1 MKETTFESGTKP
13 KFLLRDVVLL
23 KGSQPRFPPMEF
35 ATHADISW
43 DVIEA
48 SVSITLP
55 DGTTREV
62 GNKKALIR
70 DDDFTQL
77 GFVSKNYEVVQNTVL
92 KGLINPLVS
101 EGLLEIKNTG
111 WIKGGRLVFVQAQM
125 SEEFSI
131 AGESHQGMLTLLNS
145 HDGSTQLSAGVTDV
159 RVICQNTF
167 AMAYSEM
174 STRLQH
180 KLGVNERALGITET
194 LEYVNTQMKMFQD
207 AAETLSSTKATTAQ
221 VERVFRAAYGKKQDE
236 TVRNW
241 DELWALYR
249 NGRGNE
255 GTTLWDAFN
264 AVTEFS
270 SHKSRK
276 EEGSRFAYSN
286 FGSGATIARRAID
299 AALELAAV

>member
-1 MKETTFESGTKP
+1 
-13 KFLLRDVVLL
+13 
-23 KGSQPRFPPMEF
+23 MEF
-35 ATHADISW
+35 ATNAPIDW
-43 DVIEA
+43 NVIEA
-48 SVSITLP
+48 PVSVTLP
-55 DGTTREV
+55 DGTSREI
-62 GNKKALIR
+62 GNKKALLR

-77 GFVSKNYEVVQNTVL
+77 GFVSKSYEVVQNSVL

-111 WIKGGRLVFVQAQM
+111 WIKGGRLVFIQAQM
-125 SEEFSI
+125 AQEFEV
-131 AGESHQGMLTLLNS
+131 AGETHQVMLTLLNS

-194 LEYVNTQMKMFQD
+194 LDYVNTRMKMFQA
-207 AAETLSSTKATTAQ
+207 AAECLSLANATMAQ

-236 TVRNW
+236 KVRNW

-255 GTTLWDAFN
+255 GATLWDAFN
-264 AVTEFS
+264 AVTEFT
-270 SHKSRK
+270 SHQSRK
-276 EEGSRFAYSN
+276 AADSRFAYAN
-286 FGSGATIARRAID
+286 FGSGAAISRRAID

>member
-1 MKETTFESGTKP
+1 
-13 KFLLRDVVLL
+13 
-23 KGSQPRFPPMEF
+23 MEF
-35 ATHADISW
+35 ATHAPIDW
-43 DVIEA
+43 NVLEA
-48 SVSITLP
+48 PVSVTLP
-55 DGTTREV
+55 DGTSREI
-62 GNKKALIR
+62 GNKKALLR
-70 DDDFTQL
+70 DDTLAQL
-77 GFVSKNYEVVQNTVL
+77 GFVSKSYEVVQNSVL
-92 KGLINPLVS
+92 TGLVRPLVE
-101 EGLLEIKNTG
+101 EGLLEVKNTG

-125 SEEFSI
+125 AEEFTV

-145 HDGSTQLSAGVTDV
+145 HDGSTQLSAGVTDI

-194 LEYVNTQMKMFQD
+194 LEYVNTRMKMFQD
-207 AAETLSSTKATTAQ
+207 AAETLSRAKATTAQ
-221 VERVFRAAYGKKQDE
+221 VEQVFRSAYGKKQDE

-255 GTTLWDAFN
+255 GSTLWDAFN

-270 SHKSRK
+270 THKSRK
-276 EEGSRFAYSN
+276 EAGSRFAYSN

>member
-1 MKETTFESGTKP
+1 
-13 KFLLRDVVLL
+13 
-23 KGSQPRFPPMEF
+23 MEF
-35 ATHADISW
+35 ATHAPIDW
-43 DVIEA
+43 NVLEA
-48 SVSITLP
+48 PVSVTLP
-55 DGTTREV
+55 DGTSREI
-62 GNKKALIR
+62 GNKKALLR
-70 DDDFTQL
+70 DDTLAQL
-77 GFVSKNYEVVQNTVL
+77 GFVSKSYEVVQNSVL
-92 KGLINPLVS
+92 TGLVRPLVE
-101 EGLLEIKNTG
+101 EGLLEVKNTG

-125 SEEFSI
+125 AEEFTV

-145 HDGSTQLSAGVTDV
+145 HDGSTQLSAGVTDI

-194 LEYVNTQMKMFQD
+194 LEYVNTRMKMFQE
-207 AAETLSSTKATTAQ
+207 AAETLSRAKATTAQ
-221 VERVFRAAYGKKQDE
+221 VEQVFRSAYGKKQDE

-255 GTTLWDAFN
+255 GSTLWDAFN

-270 SHKSRK
+270 THKSRK
-276 EEGSRFAYSN
+276 EADSRFAYSN

>member
-1 MKETTFESGTKP
+1 
-13 KFLLRDVVLL
+13 
-23 KGSQPRFPPMEF
+23 MEF
-35 ATHADISW
+35 ATHAPIDW
-43 DVIEA
+43 QVLEVPV
-48 SVSITLP
+48 SVTLP
-55 DGTTREV
+55 DGTSREI
-62 GNKKALIR
+62 GNKKALLR
-70 DDDFTQL
+70 DDTFAQL
-77 GFVSKNYEVVQNTVL
+77 GFVSKSYEVVQNSVL
-92 KGLINPLVS
+92 TGLVRPLVE
-101 EGLLEIKNTG
+101 EGLLEVKNTG

-125 SEEFSI
+125 AEEFTV

-145 HDGSTQLSAGVTDV
+145 HDGSTQLSAGVTDI

-194 LEYVNTQMKMFQD
+194 LEYVNTRMKMFQD
-207 AAETLSSTKATTAQ
+207 AAETLSRAKATTAQ
-221 VERVFRAAYGKKQDE
+221 VEQVFRSAYGKKQDE

-255 GTTLWDAFN
+255 GSTLWDAFN

-270 SHKSRK
+270 THKSRK
-276 EEGSRFAYSN
+276 EADSRFAYSN

>member
-1 MKETTFESGTKP
+1 
-13 KFLLRDVVLL
+13 
-23 KGSQPRFPPMEF
+23 MEF
-35 ATHADISW
+35 ATHASIDW
-43 DVIEA
+43 NVLEA
-48 SVSITLP
+48 PVSVTLP
-55 DGTTREV
+55 DGTSREI
-62 GNKKALIR
+62 GNKKALLR
-70 DDDFTQL
+70 DDTLAQL
-77 GFVSKNYEVVQNTVL
+77 GFVSKSYEVVQNSVL
-92 KGLINPLVS
+92 TGLVRPLVE
-101 EGLLEIKNTG
+101 EGLLEVKNTG

-125 SEEFSI
+125 AEEFTV

-145 HDGSTQLSAGVTDV
+145 HDGSTQLSAGVTDI

-194 LEYVNTQMKMFQD
+194 LEYVNTRMKMFQD
-207 AAETLSSTKATTAQ
+207 AAETLSRAKATTAQ
-221 VERVFRAAYGKKQDE
+221 VEQVFRSAYGKKQDE

-270 SHKSRK
+270 THKSRK
-276 EEGSRFAYSN
+276 EADSRFAYSN

>member
-1 MKETTFESGTKP
+1 
-13 KFLLRDVVLL
+13 
-23 KGSQPRFPPMEF
+23 MEF
-35 ATHADISW
+35 ATHAPIDW
-43 DVIEA
+43 QVLEVPV
-48 SVSITLP
+48 SVTLP
-55 DGTTREV
+55 DGTSREID
-62 GNKKALIR
+62 NKKALLR
-70 DDDFTQL
+70 DDTFAQL
-77 GFVSKNYEVVQNTVL
+77 GFVSKSYEVVQNSVL
-92 KGLINPLVS
+92 TGLVRPLVE
-101 EGLLEIKNTG
+101 EGLLEVKNTG

-125 SEEFSI
+125 AEEFTV

-145 HDGSTQLSAGVTDV
+145 HDGSTQLSAGVTDI

-194 LEYVNTQMKMFQD
+194 LEYVNTRMKMFQD
-207 AAETLSSTKATTAQ
+207 AAETLSRAKATTAQ
-221 VERVFRAAYGKKQDE
+221 VEQVFRSAYGKKQDE

-255 GTTLWDAFN
+255 GSTLWDAFN

-270 SHKSRK
+270 THKSRK
-276 EEGSRFAYSN
+276 EADSRFAYSN

>member
-1 MKETTFESGTKP
+1 
-13 KFLLRDVVLL
+13 
-23 KGSQPRFPPMEF
+23 MEF
-35 ATHADISW
+35 ATNAPIDW
-43 DVIEA
+43 NVIEA
-48 SVSITLP
+48 PVSVTLP
-55 DGTTREV
+55 DGTSREI
-62 GNKKALIR
+62 GNKKALLR

-77 GFVSKNYEVVQNTVL
+77 GFVSKSYEVVQNSVL

-111 WIKGGRLVFVQAQM
+111 WIKGGRLVFIQAQM
-125 SEEFSI
+125 AQEFEV
-131 AGESHQGMLTLLNS
+131 AGETHQGMLTLLNS

-194 LEYVNTQMKMFQD
+194 LDYVNTRMKMFQD
-207 AAETLSSTKATTAQ
+207 AAETLSFAKATTAQ

-236 TVRNW
+236 KVRNW

-249 NGRGNE
+249 NGRCNE
-255 GTTLWDAFN
+255 GATLWDAFN
-264 AVTEFS
+264 AVTEFT
-270 SHKSRK
+270 SHQSRK
-276 EEGSRFAYSN
+276 AADSRFAYAN
-286 FGSGATIARRAID
+286 FGSGAAISRRAID

>member
-1 MKETTFESGTKP
+1 
-13 KFLLRDVVLL
+13 
-23 KGSQPRFPPMEF
+23 MEF
-35 ATHADISW
+35 ATHAPIDW
-43 DVIEA
+43 NVLEA
-48 SVSITLP
+48 PVSVTLP
-55 DGTTREV
+55 DGTSREI
-62 GNKKALIR
+62 GNKKALLR
-70 DDDFTQL
+70 DDTLAQL
-77 GFVSKNYEVVQNTVL
+77 GFVSKSYEVVQNSVL
-92 KGLINPLVS
+92 TGLVRPLVE
-101 EGLLEIKNTG
+101 EGLLEVKNTG

-125 SEEFSI
+125 AEEFTV

-194 LEYVNTQMKMFQD
+194 LEYVNTRMKMFQD
-207 AAETLSSTKATTAQ
+207 AAETLSRAKATTAQ
-221 VERVFRAAYGKKQDE
+221 VEQVFRSAYGKKQDE

-270 SHKSRK
+270 THKSRK
-276 EEGSRFAYSN
+276 EADSRFAYSN

>member
-1 MKETTFESGTKP
+1 
-13 KFLLRDVVLL
+13 
-23 KGSQPRFPPMEF
+23 MEF
-35 ATHADISW
+35 ATHAPIDW
-43 DVIEA
+43 NVLEA
-48 SVSITLP
+48 PVSVTLP
-55 DGTTREV
+55 DGTSREID
-62 GNKKALIR
+62 NKKALLR
-70 DDDFTQL
+70 DDTLAQL
-77 GFVSKNYEVVQNTVL
+77 GFVSKSYEVVQNSVL
-92 KGLINPLVS
+92 TGLVRPLVE
-101 EGLLEIKNTG
+101 EGLLEVKNTG

-125 SEEFSI
+125 AEEFTV

-145 HDGSTQLSAGVTDV
+145 HDGSTQLSAGVTDI

-194 LEYVNTQMKMFQD
+194 LEYVNTRMKMFQD
-207 AAETLSSTKATTAQ
+207 AAETLSRAKATTAQ
-221 VERVFRAAYGKKQDE
+221 VEQVFRSAYGKKQDE

-255 GTTLWDAFN
+255 GSTLWDAFN

-270 SHKSRK
+270 THKSRK
-276 EEGSRFAYSN
+276 EAGSRFAYSN

>member
-1 MKETTFESGTKP
+1 
-13 KFLLRDVVLL
+13 
-23 KGSQPRFPPMEF
+23 MEF
-35 ATHADISW
+35 ATHAPIDW
-43 DVIEA
+43 NVLEA
-48 SVSITLP
+48 PVSVTLP
-55 DGTTREV
+55 DGTSREI
-62 GNKKALIR
+62 GNKKALLR
-70 DDDFTQL
+70 DDTFAQL
-77 GFVSKNYEVVQNTVL
+77 GFVSKSYEVVQNSVL
-92 KGLINPLVS
+92 TGLVRPLVE
-101 EGLLEIKNTG
+101 EGLLEVKNTG

-125 SEEFSI
+125 AEEFTV

-145 HDGSTQLSAGVTDV
+145 HDGSTQLSAGVTDI

-194 LEYVNTQMKMFQD
+194 LEYVNTRMKMFQD
-207 AAETLSSTKATTAQ
+207 AAETLSRAKATTAQ
-221 VERVFRAAYGKKQDE
+221 VEQVFRSAYGKKQDE

-255 GTTLWDAFN
+255 GSTLWDAFN

-270 SHKSRK
+270 THKSRK
-276 EEGSRFAYSN
+276 EAGSRFAYSN

>member
-1 MKETTFESGTKP
+1 
-13 KFLLRDVVLL
+13 
-23 KGSQPRFPPMEF
+23 MEF
-35 ATHADISW
+35 ATHAPINW
-43 DVIEA
+43 NVLEA
-48 SVSITLP
+48 PVSVTLP
-55 DGTTREV
+55 DGTSREI
-62 GNKKALIR
+62 GNKKALLR
-70 DDDFTQL
+70 DDTLAQL
-77 GFVSKNYEVVQNTVL
+77 GFVSKSYEVVQNSVL
-92 KGLINPLVS
+92 TGLVRPLVE
-101 EGLLEIKNTG
+101 EGLLEVKNTG

-125 SEEFSI
+125 AEEFTV

-194 LEYVNTQMKMFQD
+194 LEYVNTRMKMFQD
-207 AAETLSSTKATTAQ
+207 AAETLSRAKATTAQ
-221 VERVFRAAYGKKQDE
+221 VEQVFRSAYGKKQDE

-255 GTTLWDAFN
+255 GSTLWDAFN

-270 SHKSRK
+270 THKSRK
-276 EEGSRFAYSN
+276 EADSRFAYSN

>member
-1 MKETTFESGTKP
+1 MQNS
-13 KFLLRDVVLL
+13 VL
-23 KGSQPRFPPMEF
+23 
-35 ATHADISW
+35 T
-43 DVIEA
+43 
-48 SVSITLP
+48 
-55 DGTTREV
+55 
-62 GNKKALIR
+62 
-70 DDDFTQL
+70 
-77 GFVSKNYEVVQNTVL
+77 
-92 KGLINPLVS
+92 GLVRPLVE
-101 EGLLEIKNTG
+101 EGLLEVKNTG

-125 SEEFSI
+125 AEEFTV

-145 HDGSTQLSAGVTDV
+145 HDGSTQLSAGVTDI

-194 LEYVNTQMKMFQD
+194 LEYVNTRMKMFQD
-207 AAETLSSTKATTAQ
+207 AAETLSRAKATTAQ
-221 VERVFRAAYGKKQDE
+221 VEQVFRSAYGKKQDE

-255 GTTLWDAFN
+255 GSTLWDAFN

-270 SHKSRK
+270 THKSRK
-276 EEGSRFAYSN
+276 EADSRFAYSN

>member
-1 MKETTFESGTKP
+1 
-13 KFLLRDVVLL
+13 
-23 KGSQPRFPPMEF
+23 MEF

-48 SVSITLP
+48 PVSITLP

-92 KGLINPLVS
+92 KGLINPLIS

-125 SEEFSI
+125 AEEFNI
-131 AGESHQGMLTLLNS
+131 AGETHQGMLTLLNS
-145 HDGSTQLSAGVTDV
+145 HDGTTQLSAGVTDV
-159 RVICQNTF
+159 RVICANTF

-180 KLGVNERALGITET
+180 KLGVNERALGIAET
-194 LEYVNTQMKMFQD
+194 VNYVNERMKMFQD
-207 AAETLSSTKATTAQ
+207 AAETLSLKKATTAQ
-221 VERVFRAAYGKKQDE
+221 VEQVFRAAYGKKQGE

-241 DELWALYR
+241 DELWGLYK

-255 GTTLWDAFN
+255 GSTLWEAFN
-264 AVTEFS
+264 AVTEFN
-270 SHKSRK
+270 SHSARK
-276 EEGSRFAYSN
+276 TADARFAYSN
-286 FGSGATIARRAID
+286 FGSGASIARRAID